1 MSILRAKTP
10 VRGRDKTPLLL
21 RLRES
26 SEEAPVAW
34 ASFKLGEKLQ
44 DIPPEELRA
53 KVEALVDCPWGQF
66 RTLAGLPDT
75 PLGLQLAAHHTIF
88 WANEANGKQKPQK
101 VSEVGYIVHGL
112 IFIFSCNL
120 F

>member
-1 MSILRAKTP
+1 MSILRAKAH

-34 ASFKLGEKLQ
+34 ASLKHGEKLQ
-44 DIPPEELRA
+44 DIPQEELRA

-66 RTLAGLPDT
+66 RTLAGLPNT
-75 PLGLQLAAHHTIF
+75 PMGLQLAAHHSIF
-88 WANEANGKQKPQK
+88 WANEATSGKQKPQK
-101 VSEVGYIVHGL
+101 VSEGYIDA
-112 IFIFSCNL
+112 
-120 F
+120 